1 MLIKIRLVFSIAI
14 VFFSFYYGF
23 AQGNESDSDN
33 DGVLDNYDLCSD
45 TPEGTEV
52 DIDGCPVYRFEPN
65 NFSIKIESSCSGNN
79 GSIEITAVAL
89 MDYTVTI
96 IKNGVFGT
104 TTEFTNLFYKIENLT
119 PGNYDVC
126 IVGTDEEITYEKFC
140 RYGIVIN
147 DNSFSDALLV
157 HPGEEDSSET
167 EINPLLIWRHT
178 NSSLYSSYDIQIAT
192 DFEFN
197 DIIKAETVV
206 PDRYRGLWYNALNL
220 NPSTTYYWRV
230 RPKNNCGEGDFSNPF
245 SFTTTTKYR
254 FEQDGFSVKI
264 ENSCSDNSGSIEITA
279 VALMD
284 YTVTV
289 IGIGND
295 VDYSDNF
302 TNLSHIEN
310 LNAGTYK
317 VCIVGTDGGRT
328 YEKSCGNMV
337 INDNSFPDVALMR
350 PRNSLQKAEP
360 DQHLKWRHNSSY
372 TSYNI
377 QISTDVAFATIIVSK
392 SVVPDERWGDG
403 VSYNALNLKPLTTY
417 YWRVKPKNICGEGDF
432 SDPFSFKTTKVMLA
446 PDNFSIKTENSCS
459 GNNSGSIEITAKT
472 SMNYTVTGSRNGGVD
487 HSAEFTDFYKS
498 ENLTAGTYNVC
509 IVGTDGEITYEEY
522 CFSITIYDDSFSDVV
537 LVYPE
542 NGFLEAEVGQFLEW
556 EHNLSYSY
564 YDIQIA
570 TDSEFTTIIES
581 KTVVSSGDNYLGYR
595 ALHLEPLTTYY
606 WRVKPKNICGGG
618 DFSDPF
624 SFKTTR
630 IKYRF
635 APDNFSIQKENS
647 CSGNNNGSIEI
658 TAKTSMNYTVT
669 VLGNDVDYSDNF
681 TSLSHKIENLTP
693 GIYNACIVGTD
704 GEITYEKICRYIIIY
719 GNSFSDVVLVYPEND
734 FLEAEVGQFLKWEH
748 NSSYSS
754 YDIQIATDSEFTT
767 IIESKTVVSSGDNYL
782 GYRALHLEPLTTYY
796 WRVKPKNICG
806 GGDFSD
812 PFSFKTTRIKYRFAP
827 DNFSIQ
833 KENSCSGNNN
843 GSIEIT
849 AKTSMNYTVT
859 VIGNDVDYSDNFT
872 SLSHKIENLTPGIYN
887 ACIVGTDGEITYE
900 ESCFS
905 ITIYDDSF
913 SDVVLVY
920 PENDFLE
927 AEVGQLLAWE
937 DNSSYSS
944 YDIQIATDSEFTT
957 IIESK
962 TVVSSGDNY
971 LGYRALHLEPLTTY
985 YWRVKPKNICG
996 GGDFSDPFSFKTT
1009 RIKYRFA
1016 PDNFSIQKENSCS
1029 GNNNGSIE
1037 ITAKTSMNY
1046 TVTVIGNDVDYSDN
1060 FTSLSH
1066 KIENLTPGIY
1076 NACIV
1081 GTDGEITYEESC
1093 FSITI
1098 YDDSFSDVVLVY
1110 PENDFLEAEVG
1121 QFLEWEDNSSYSSY
1135 DIQIATDS
1143 EFTTIIESK
1152 TVVSSGDNYLGYRAL
1167 HLEPLTTY
1175 YWRVKPKNIC
1185 GGGDF
1190 SDPFSFK
1197 TTRIKYRFAPDN
1209 FSIQKENS
1217 CSGNNNG
1224 SIEITAK
1231 TSMNYTVTVI
1241 GNDVDYSDNFTSL
1254 SHKIENLTP
1263 GIYNACIVGTDGEIT
1278 YEESCFSIT
1287 IYDDSFSDVVLV
1299 YPENDFLEAEVGQ
1312 FLEWEDNSS
1321 YSSYDIQIATDSEF
1335 TTIIESKTVV
1345 SSGDNY
1351 LGYRALH
1358 LEPLTIYYW
1367 RVKPKNICG
1376 KGNFSAP
1383 YSFKTTRIKYRF
1395 EPNNFSIQ
1403 KENSCSGNN
1412 NGSIEIDAVMPMNY
1426 TVTVIRKDIVST
1438 AEFADFYKIEDLTA
1452 GTYNVCIVGTDGER
1466 TYEEYCFDEVIA
1478 ELDSSDYVFSDV
1490 VLISPENGFL
1500 EAEVGQ
1506 FLKWE
1511 HNLSYSSYDI
1521 QIATDSEFTPIIES
1535 ETVVSSG
1542 DSYLRYNAL
1551 NLEPLTTYYW
1561 RVKPKNICGE
1571 GNFSDPFSFTT
1582 KKARFNT
1589 DNFSVKIESESCRD
1603 RNNGSIEITAKTSM
1617 NYTVTVKGNGIDY
1630 SADFTSSHKIE
1641 NLTAGTYNV
1650 CIVADV
1656 YKEYCFDKVI
1666 AELDSSDYVFSD
1678 VVLISPENG
1687 FLEAEVGQFLKWE
1700 HNLSYSSYDIQI
1712 ATDSEFTPII
1722 ESETVVSSGDSYLRY
1737 NALNLEPLTTYYW
1750 RVKPKNIC
1758 GEGNFSDP
1766 FSFTTKKAR
1775 FNTDNFSVKIESESC
1790 RDRNNGSIEITAKTS
1805 MNYTVTVKGNGI
1817 DYSADFTSSH
1827 KIENLTAGTYNVC
1840 IVADVYK
1847 EYCFDKVIAELDS
1860 SDYVFSD
1867 VVLISPEN
1875 GFLEAEVGQFLK
1887 WEHNLS
1893 YSSYDIQIATDSE
1906 FTPIIESETVVSSG
1920 DSYLRYNALNL
1931 EPLTTYY
1938 WRVKPK
1944 NICGEGNFSDP
1955 FSFTTKKA
1963 RFNTDNF
1970 SVKIESESCRDRN
1983 NGSIEITAKTS
1994 MNYTVTVKGNGIDY
2008 SADFTSSHKI
2018 ENLTAGTYNVCI
2030 VADVYKEYC
2039 FDKVIAE
2046 LDSSD
2051 YVFSDVV
2058 LISPENGFLEA
2069 EVGQFLKW
2077 EHNLS
2082 YSSYDIQIAT
2092 DSEFTPI
2099 IESETVVSS
2108 GDSYLRYNALN
2119 LEPLTTYY
2127 WRVKPKNICGEGNFS
2142 DPFSFTTKKAR
2153 FNTDNFSVKIESESC
2168 RDRNNG
2174 SIEITAKTS
2183 MNYTVTVKG
2192 NGIDYSADFTSSHK
2206 IENLTAGTYNVCI
2219 VADVYKEYCF
2229 GVVVTEPS
2237 PLGVSS
2243 KLSIDGKQL
2252 ALRLSG
2258 SAQYNIALNGV
2269 VLQTDKYEMALGLKN
2284 GANTLKVYSD
2294 IPCQGIYEQQIFV
2307 SDKPVIYPN
2316 PFSDFIDI
2324 FLGSMQ
2330 KEVQITIHTANGQL
2344 VSDKNHPVYSNG
2356 LKLNFIELPQGVY
2369 FLNIKGK
2376 TVKGAYK
2383 IIKK

>member
-206 PDRYRGLWYNALNL
+206 PDRYGGLWYNALNL

-230 RPKNNCGEGDFSNPF
+230 KPKNNCGEGDFSNPF

-264 ENSCSDNSGSIEITA
+264 ENSCSDNSNSIEITA
-279 VALMD
+279 KTLMN

-377 QISTDVAFATIIVSK
+377 QISTDVTFATIIVSK
-392 SVVPDERWGDG
+392 LVVPDEWWVGR
-403 VSYNALNLKPLTTY
+403 VSYNALNLKPSTTY

-487 HSAEFTDFYKS
+487 HSAEFTDFYKIK
-498 ENLTAGTYNVC
+498 NLNAGTYNVC

-542 NGFLEAEVGQFLEW
+542 N
-556 EHNLSYSY
+556 
-564 YDIQIA
+564 
-570 TDSEFTTIIES
+570 
-581 KTVVSSGDNYLGYR
+581 
-595 ALHLEPLTTYY
+595 
-606 WRVKPKNICGGG
+606 
-618 DFSDPF
+618 
-624 SFKTTR
+624 
-630 IKYRF
+630 
-635 APDNFSIQKENS
+635 
-647 CSGNNNGSIEI
+647 
-658 TAKTSMNYTVT
+658 
-669 VLGNDVDYSDNF
+669 
-681 TSLSHKIENLTP
+681 
-693 GIYNACIVGTD
+693 
-704 GEITYEKICRYIIIY
+704 
-719 GNSFSDVVLVYPEND
+719 D

-748 NSSYSS
+748 NLSYSS

-767 IIESKTVVSSGDNYL
+767 IIESKTVVSSRDNYL

-1152 TVVSSGDNYLGYRAL
+1152 TVVSSGDSYL
-1167 HLEPLTTY
+1167 
-1175 YWRVKPKNIC
+1175 W
-1185 GGGDF
+1185 
-1190 SDPFSFK
+1190 
-1197 TTRIKYRFAPDN
+1197 
-1209 FSIQKENS
+1209 
-1217 CSGNNNG
+1217 
-1224 SIEITAK
+1224 
-1231 TSMNYTVTVI
+1231 
-1241 GNDVDYSDNFTSL
+1241 
-1254 SHKIENLTP
+1254 
-1263 GIYNACIVGTDGEIT
+1263 
-1278 YEESCFSIT
+1278 
-1287 IYDDSFSDVVLV
+1287 
-1299 YPENDFLEAEVGQ
+1299 
-1312 FLEWEDNSS
+1312 
-1321 YSSYDIQIATDSEF
+1321 
-1335 TTIIESKTVV
+1335 
-1345 SSGDNY
+1345 
-1351 LGYRALH
+1351 YRALH

-1582 KKARFNT
+1582 KKARFKT

-1775 FNTDNFSVKIESESC
+1775 FKTDNFSVKIESESC

-1805 MNYTVTVKGNGI
+1805 MNYTVTVKGNGV
-1817 DYSADFTSSH
+1817 DYSVDFTSSH
-1827 KIENLTAGTYNVC
+1827 KIENLN
-1840 IVADVYK
+1840 
-1847 EYCFDKVIAELDS
+1847 AE
-1860 SDYVFSD
+1860 
-1867 VVLISPEN
+1867 
-1875 GFLEAEVGQFLK
+1875 
-1887 WEHNLS
+1887 
-1893 YSSYDIQIATDSE
+1893 
-1906 FTPIIESETVVSSG
+1906 
-1920 DSYLRYNALNL
+1920 
-1931 EPLTTYY
+1931 
-1938 WRVKPK
+1938 
-1944 NICGEGNFSDP
+1944 
-1955 FSFTTKKA
+1955 
-1963 RFNTDNF
+1963 
-1970 SVKIESESCRDRN
+1970 
-1983 NGSIEITAKTS
+1983 
-1994 MNYTVTVKGNGIDY
+1994 
-2008 SADFTSSHKI
+2008 
-2018 ENLTAGTYNVCI
+2018 
-2030 VADVYKEYC
+2030 
-2039 FDKVIAE
+2039 
-2046 LDSSD
+2046 
-2051 YVFSDVV
+2051 
-2058 LISPENGFLEA
+2058 
-2069 EVGQFLKW
+2069 
-2077 EHNLS
+2077 
-2082 YSSYDIQIAT
+2082 
-2092 DSEFTPI
+2092 
-2099 IESETVVSS
+2099 
-2108 GDSYLRYNALN
+2108 
-2119 LEPLTTYY
+2119 
-2127 WRVKPKNICGEGNFS
+2127 
-2142 DPFSFTTKKAR
+2142 
-2153 FNTDNFSVKIESESC
+2153 
-2168 RDRNNG
+2168 
-2174 SIEITAKTS
+2174 
-2183 MNYTVTVKG
+2183 
-2192 NGIDYSADFTSSHK
+2192 
-2206 IENLTAGTYNVCI
+2206 TYNVCI